1 MYKVIMYK
9 VMLPDTNEIENCDF
23 SGFIATL
30 FIYNE
35 YDFILTDS
43 VWTPVKT
50 DREFS
55 SRIAKRSI
63 PYLR

>member
-1 MYKVIMYK
+1 MYK
-9 VMLPDTNEIENCDF
+9 VMLPDTKEIETCDYK
-23 SGFIATL
+23 GFIATR

-35 YDFILTDS
+35 YDFILNDL

-55 SRIAKRSI
+55 ERIAKWSI